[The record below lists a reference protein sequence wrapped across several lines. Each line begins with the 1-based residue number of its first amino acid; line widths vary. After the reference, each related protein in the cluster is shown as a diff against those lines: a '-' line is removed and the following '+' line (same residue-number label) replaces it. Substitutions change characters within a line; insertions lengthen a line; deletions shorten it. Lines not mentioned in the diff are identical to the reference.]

1 MKQEYAYGQW
11 PLVIGMIVVAL
22 FFIARYI
29 PAKTRFEKRSGGVLF
44 AFITALFAEMYGF
57 PLTIYLLSTQLG
69 LEIPLSHSYGHLFAY
84 LLTFIGINII
94 YGWIFVMVAST
105 IIIVTGLMWIT
116 RGWDEVYASGGKLVT
131 TGIYSRMR
139 HPQYSGII
147 LVAVGFLI
155 QWPTLIT
162 MLLFPFLVRMYYG
175 LAMKEEKDVEKIYG
189 QVYEEY
195 RKNVPAFIPKR
206 RVFSQYQ
213 KPA

>member
-1 MKQEYAYGQW
+1 MNQDYAYGQW

-29 PAKTRFEKRSGGVLF
+29 PSKTKFEKRSGGVLF

-69 LEIPLSHSYGHLFAY
+69 LKIPLSHSYGHLFAY
-84 LLTFIGINII
+84 LLTFIGIKIL
-94 YGWIFVMVAST
+94 YGWIFVMAAST
-105 IIIVTGLMWIT
+105 VIIVTGLMWIT

-131 TGIYSRMR
+131 TGIYSKMR

-147 LVAVGFLI
+147 LVAAGFLI

-162 MLLFPFLVRMYYG
+162 IFLFPFLVRMYYK
-175 LAMKEEKDVEKIYG
+175 LAMKEEEDVEKVIG
-189 QVYEEY
+189 QEYEEY
-195 RKNVPAFIPKR
+195 KKN
-206 RVFSQYQ
+206 QN
-213 KPA
+213 

>member
-1 MKQEYAYGQW
+1 MNQEYAYGQW
-11 PLVIGMIVVAL
+11 SLVAGMIVVAL
-22 FFIARYI
+22 FFITRYV
-29 PAKTRFEKRSGGVLF
+29 PTKTRFEKRSGGVLV

-69 LEIPLSHSYGHLFAY
+69 LKIPLSHSYGHLFAY

-94 YGWIFVMVAST
+94 FGWIFVMVAST
-105 IIIVTGLMWIT
+105 IIIVQGLLWIT
-116 RGWDEVYASGGKLVT
+116 RGWDQVYASGGKLVT

-147 LVAVGFLI
+147 LVASGFLI

-162 MLLFPFLVRMYYG
+162 MILFPFLVRMYYR
-175 LAMKEEKDVEKIYG
+175 LAMKEEKDVEKVYG
-189 QVYEEY
+189 QEYEEY

-206 RVFSQYQ
+206 RAFSQYQ
-213 KPA
+213 EPA